1 MALNFAVVCYM
12 AMDSQ
17 SRWYP
22 EAGADIPHMKLDSV
36 KQATN
41 NQGAQEQS

>member
-1 MALNFAVVCYM
+1 MPLNFAVVCYM

-22 EAGADIPHMKLDSV
+22 EAGADIPHMKLDLV